1 MEDFPHFVKTFIQ
14 QSSYSSIELINSEF
28 SVQESEDMR
37 VPSESFHI
45 FREELRK
52 EKLEKEKLRVEY
64 EQRVSS
70 LSEELSILKEQIDSQ
85 SDMIKRTIDYAIRL
99 EQELDS
105 FKSKVSEDQRNAK
118 RSYH

>member
-1 MEDFPHFVKTFIQ
+1 
-14 QSSYSSIELINSEF
+14 
-28 SVQESEDMR
+28 MR

-52 EKLEKEKLRVEY
+52 EKLEKDRLRQEY
-64 EQRVSS
+64 EHKISS
-70 LSEELSILKEQIDSQ
+70 LGEELSILKEQIDAQ
-85 SDMIKRTIDYAIRL
+85 NDMIKRTIDYAIRL

-105 FKSKVSEDQRNAK
+105 FKVKVSEDKRNAK